1 MKIVVLSPHRDDAAF
16 SLTLT
21 LKSFLRAG
29 HHVIVLNCF
38 TRSNYAPFADTS
50 FVHENDRLSFV
61 SALRLRE
68 DEAWRQ
74 QQASVSL
81 SFIGLNLKDAPLRLR
96 CPVDN
101 LRTHEADPADKAIPK
116 IRKSLDDLQADAL
129 VLPLALGDHVDH
141 RTARDAAMPQD
152 RSIALAFYEDLPYAA
167 WPDVTCQ
174 IEPRAEA
181 LGRVLETQL
190 TPLTT
195 GAAGEGAAAEKFRAA
210 LSYDSQIDTVTA
222 HLIADFSERY
232 NGAERLWVNE
242 AWRALHPSLTSA

>member
-21 LKSFLRAG
+21 VRSFLHAG
-29 HHVIVLNCF
+29 HQVIVLNCF

-74 QQASVSL
+74 QQATTAL
-81 SFIGLNLKDAPLRLR
+81 TFADLHLKDAPIRLR
-96 CPVDN
+96 CPLDD
-101 LRTHEADPADKAIPK
+101 LRTSEIDPGDKAMPK
-116 IRKSLDDLQADAL
+116 IRKSLQELQPDAL

-141 RTARDAAMPQD
+141 RTARNAAMPQAH
-152 RSIALAFYEDLPYAA
+152 SLALAFYEDLPYAA
-167 WPDVTCQ
+167 WPDVTCE
-174 IEPRAEA
+174 IESRAEA
-181 LGRVLETQL
+181 LGRVLATPL
-190 TPLTT
+190 KPLTT
-195 GAAGEGAAAEKFRAA
+195 GAMGEGAAAEKLRAA
-210 LSYDSQIDTVTA
+210 LCYDSQIDTVTA
-222 HLIADFSERY
+222 HLMADFSERY

-242 AWRALHPSLTSA
+242 AWHALHPSLTSA